1 MNNQFISEENKAL
14 IWQFLID
21 ANAFINIPEK
31 YFDQVKKIYETTLY
45 EINKLN
51 NITLLDKNKTIIAE
65 MMKRLSQLKNKYQL
79 QPLEEVKITVNEN
92 FKNKQQEFISLV
104 NHKPPS
110 EPTFSENIDEP
121 LDSADMNNILNNM
134 MAMREKELNQV
145 QPPEEIINKKEQ
157 LDNQKLDNQ
166 KLDNQKLDNQ
176 KLDNQKLDNQK
187 LDNQKLDNQKLDN
200 QKLDKD
206 NIQKL
211 DSNMAHDGSCM
222 DYMWSQWAD
231 ETNKFK
237 KVSFETD
244 FISKLKKKDI
254 VETPNIS
261 KETIDIDKEK
271 IQNILKN
278 LKNSIIFQE
287 KIYNE
292 LNSIL

>member
-31 YFDQVKKIYETTLY
+31 YFDQVKKIYESTLY

-145 QPPEEIINKKEQ
+145 QPPEEIIKKKEQ
-157 LDNQKLDNQ
+157 FDNQKIDNDNKLDNKKIDNDNKLDNQ
-166 KLDNQKLDNQ
+166 KLDNDN
-176 KLDNQKLDNQK
+176 
-187 LDNQKLDNQKLDN
+187 KLDN

-206 NIQKL
+206 NIQIL
-211 DSNMAHDGSCM
+211 NSNMAHDGSCM

-231 ETNKFK
+231 ESNKSK

-261 KETIDIDKEK
+261 KETIDKEK

-278 LKNSIIFQE
+278 LKNSIMFQE

>member
-31 YFDQVKKIYETTLY
+31 YFDQVKKIYESTLY

-145 QPPEEIINKKEQ
+145 QPPEEIIKKKEQ
-157 LDNQKLDNQ
+157 FDNQKIDNDNKLDNKKIDNDNKLDNQ
-166 KLDNQKLDNQ
+166 KIDNDN
-176 KLDNQKLDNQK
+176 
-187 LDNQKLDNQKLDN
+187 KLDN

-206 NIQKL
+206 NIQIL
-211 DSNMAHDGSCM
+211 NSNMAHDGSCM

-231 ETNKFK
+231 ESNKSK

-261 KETIDIDKEK
+261 KETIDKEK

-278 LKNSIIFQE
+278 LKNSIMFQE